1 MEESVKEKKLS
12 GDEIISILT
21 ERLTKGF
28 NMNSVCEELGISSYE
43 LFGYITHIK
52 ESGINVTVTDKG
64 DDISF
69 IKNNHP
75 DYAKENCYKIIE
87 KSPGVKIGVISDLR
101 FGSKCEQIEILNDI
115 YKKFAEDGVK
125 YVIVAGNLLEGKYS
139 SKDEL
144 QYGNSLITND
154 AYGQADHLIQ
164 YFPYIEGIQTLFITG
179 DKDHSWGKDLNVG
192 KYIAEHRRDMIYLGP
207 KSCTIDLNNVKIRVE
222 CLKKN
227 GEAYTVAYPPQK
239 YSRSMSSYEDYD
251 LILLGGTLTAQDFPK
266 IRDTKIFAIPSV
278 TDRSPKMKATSQQN
292 VMGSYQ
298 FNVEFNKTG
307 KLGKVTSILSPYY
320 VPSQKNYL
328 KLKPLLITADS
339 DASISKKPTTDRSEI
354 IFTLDKMYK
363 YIRREQPFSV
373 LKKKLEMT
381 DEELFGLIHML
392 NHYGRSIE
400 IVDVDGELI
409 VRKNVPK
416 SRNNGEIKPP
426 KEELHKKELLIV
438 SDTHYGSIWSQPS
451 MVNTACYEAYNR
463 GIDTVLHIG
472 DIVDGDYISHRP
484 GSENT
489 VFLYGASGFGMYVV
503 DTLPKYD
510 GMEWYAIQGSHDQT
524 LEFNTKNKFCLGKY
538 VEERRDDFHYLGQDY
553 AIMNID
559 NCKIEMFHPGGGT
572 SRILSTKPQNGID
585 QIPSKIKPNASFRGH
600 YHKVYYMLYRNIHT
614 FLCPCNVD
622 QSSFMRKNEIPNLM
636 GDLFV
641 TIWYDDK
648 GHIHYIENEAMIF
661 DQDDVRKND
670 YENPKK
676 YIKNKIVKANRK

>member
-1 MEESVKEKKLS
+1 MEDKKKYS
-12 GDEIISILT
+12 EEEIIAILT
-21 ERLTKGF
+21 GKLTKGF
-28 NMNSVCEELGISSYE
+28 NMKSICEELNISSYE
-43 LFGYITHIK
+43 LFSYITKIK
-52 ESGINVTVTDKG
+52 ESGVNITITDKG
-64 DDISF
+64 DDMTF

-75 DYAKENCYKIIE
+75 DYAKENTYKIIE

-115 YKKFAEDGVK
+115 YKKFLEDGVK

-139 SKDEL
+139 KQDEL

-154 AYGQADHLIQ
+154 AYGQAEHLIK
-164 YFPYIEGIQTLFITG
+164 YFPYVEGIKTFFITG

-192 KYIAEHRRDMIYLGP
+192 EYIASKRSDMTYLGP
-207 KSCTIDLNNVKIRVE
+207 KSCTVDLNGVKIRVE

-251 LILLGGTLTAQDFPK
+251 LILLGGTLTAQEFPK

-278 TDRSPKMKATSQQN
+278 TDRTPKMKANSQQN
-292 VMGSYQ
+292 VMGSYE
-298 FNVEFNKTG
+298 FNIEFNKTG
-307 KLGKVTSILSPYY
+307 KLNKVTSILSPYY
-320 VPSQKNYL
+320 VPSKENYL
-328 KLKPLLITADS
+328 KLKPLIIDS
-339 DASISKKPTTDRSEI
+339 GDTSSIVKSKQSDRSEI
-354 IFTLDKMYK
+354 IFRLDKMYK
-363 YIRREQPFSV
+363 YIKKEQTFKS
-373 LKKKLEMT
+373 LKDRLSMS
-381 DEELFGLIHML
+381 DEELFGMINMM
-392 NHYGRSIE
+392 NHYGRNIE
-400 IVDVDGELI
+400 IVDINGELV
-409 VRKNVPK
+409 VRKNVSK
-416 SRNNGEIKPP
+416 TRNNGDIKPP

-463 GIDTVLHIG
+463 GIDTVIHVG

-484 GSENT
+484 GSENS

-503 DTLPKYD
+503 ETLPKYD

-538 VEERRDDFHYLGQDY
+538 VEEHRDDFHYLGQDY
-553 AIMNID
+553 ALMNID
-559 NCKIEMFHPGGGT
+559 NCKIEIFHPGGGT

-585 QIPSKIKPNASFRGH
+585 QIPSKIKPNISFRGH

-641 TIWYDDK
+641 TIWYDDN
-648 GHIHYIENEAMIF
+648 GYIHYIENETMIF
-661 DQDDVRKND
+661 DQEDVRKND

-676 YIKNKIVKANRK
+676 YIKNKIVKTKK

>member
-1 MEESVKEKKLS
+1 MEEKKYS
-12 GDEIISILT
+12 EEEIISILT
-21 ERLTKGF
+21 GKLTKGF
-28 NMNSVCEELGISSYE
+28 NMNNVCEELGINSYE
-43 LFGYITHIK
+43 LFSYITKIK
-52 ESGINVTVTDKG
+52 ESGMNITITDKG
-64 DDISF
+64 SDMTF

-75 DYAKENCYKIIE
+75 DYAKENSYKIIE

-115 YKKFAEDGVK
+115 YKKFLEDGVK
-125 YVIVAGNLLEGKYS
+125 YVFVAGNLLEGKYNN
-139 SKDEL
+139 KDEL
-144 QYGNSLITND
+144 QYRNSLITND
-154 AYGQADHLIQ
+154 AYGQAEHLIK
-164 YFPYIEGIQTLFITG
+164 YFPYVEGIQTLFITG

-192 KYIAEHRRDMIYLGP
+192 EYIADHRSDMIYLGP
-207 KSCTIDLNNVKIRVE
+207 KSCTVNLNGVSIRIE

-251 LILLGGTLTAQDFPK
+251 LILLGGTLTAQEFPK

-278 TDRSPKMKATSQQN
+278 TDRTPKMKSTSQQN
-292 VMGSYQ
+292 VMGSYE

-320 VPSQKNYL
+320 VPSKENYL
-328 KLKPLLITADS
+328 KLKPLIITGNEGLS
-339 DASISKKPTTDRSEI
+339 VSKKPVTERSEI

-363 YIRREQPFSV
+363 YIRKEQTFKS
-373 LKKKLEMT
+373 LKNRLSMS
-381 DEELFGLIHML
+381 DEELFGMINMM
-392 NHYGRSIE
+392 NHYGRNIE
-400 IVDVDGELI
+400 ILEVDGELI
-409 VRKNVPK
+409 VRKNNVK
-416 SRNNGEIKPP
+416 SRNNSEIKPP

-463 GIDTVLHIG
+463 GIDTIIHVG

-510 GMEWYAIQGSHDQT
+510 GMQWYAIQGSHDQT

-538 VEERRDDFHYLGQDY
+538 VESKRDDFHYLGQDY

-559 NCKIEMFHPGGGT
+559 NCKLEIFHPGGGT

-641 TIWYDDK
+641 TIWYDDN

-661 DQDDVRKND
+661 DQDDVRKHD

-676 YIKNKIVKANRK
+676 YIKNKIVKTNRQ

>member
-1 MEESVKEKKLS
+1 MEDKKKYS
-12 GDEIISILT
+12 EEEIIAILT
-21 ERLTKGF
+21 GKLTKGF
-28 NMNSVCEELGISSYE
+28 NMKSICEELNISSYE
-43 LFGYITHIK
+43 LFSYITKIK
-52 ESGINVTVTDKG
+52 ESGVNITITDKG
-64 DDISF
+64 DDMTF

-75 DYAKENCYKIIE
+75 DYAKENTYKLLE

-115 YKKFAEDGVK
+115 YKKFLEDGVK

-139 SKDEL
+139 KQDEL

-154 AYGQADHLIQ
+154 AYGQAEHLIK
-164 YFPYIEGIQTLFITG
+164 YFPYVEGIKTFFITG

-192 KYIAEHRRDMIYLGP
+192 EYIANKRSDMTYLGP
-207 KSCTIDLNNVKIRVE
+207 KSCTVDLNGVKIRVE

-251 LILLGGTLTAQDFPK
+251 LILLGGTLTAQEFPK

-278 TDRSPKMKATSQQN
+278 TDRTPKMKANSQQN
-292 VMGSYQ
+292 VMASYE
-298 FNVEFNKTG
+298 FNIEFNKTG
-307 KLGKVTSILSPYY
+307 KLNKVTSILSPYY
-320 VPSQKNYL
+320 VPSKENYL
-328 KLKPLLITADS
+328 KLKPLIIDS
-339 DASISKKPTTDRSEI
+339 GDTSSIVKSKQSDRSEI
-354 IFTLDKMYK
+354 IFRLDKMYK
-363 YIRREQPFSV
+363 YIKKEQTFKS
-373 LKKKLEMT
+373 LKDRLSMS
-381 DEELFGLIHML
+381 DEELFGMINMM
-392 NHYGRSIE
+392 NHYGRNIE
-400 IVDVDGELI
+400 IVDINGELV
-409 VRKNVPK
+409 VRKNVSK
-416 SRNNGEIKPP
+416 TRNNGDIKPP

-463 GIDTVLHIG
+463 GIDTVIHVG

-484 GSENT
+484 GSENS

-503 DTLPKYD
+503 ETLPKYD
-510 GMEWYAIQGSHDQT
+510 GMQWYAIQGSHDQT
-524 LEFNTKNKFCLGKY
+524 LEFNTKNKFCLGEY
-538 VEERRDDFHYLGQDY
+538 VEKHRDDFHYLGQDY
-553 AIMNID
+553 ALMNID
-559 NCKIEMFHPGGGT
+559 NCKIEIFHPGGGT

-585 QIPSKIKPNASFRGH
+585 QIPSKIKPNISFRGH

-641 TIWYDDK
+641 TIWYDDN
-648 GHIHYIENEAMIF
+648 GYIHYIENEAMIF
-661 DQDDVRKND
+661 DQEDVRKND

-676 YIKNKIVKANRK
+676 YIKNKIVKTKK

>member
-1 MEESVKEKKLS
+1 MEDKKKYS
-12 GDEIISILT
+12 EEEIIAILT
-21 ERLTKGF
+21 GKLTKGF
-28 NMNSVCEELGISSYE
+28 NMKSICEELNINSYE
-43 LFGYITHIK
+43 LFSYITKIK
-52 ESGINVTVTDKG
+52 ESGVNITITDKG
-64 DDISF
+64 DDMTF

-75 DYAKENCYKIIE
+75 DYAKENTYKIIE

-115 YKKFAEDGVK
+115 YKKFLEDGVK

-139 SKDEL
+139 KQDEL

-154 AYGQADHLIQ
+154 AYGQAEHLIK
-164 YFPYIEGIQTLFITG
+164 YFPYVEGIKTFFITG

-192 KYIAEHRRDMIYLGP
+192 EYIANKRSDMTYLGP
-207 KSCTIDLNNVKIRVE
+207 KSCTVDLNGVKIRVE

-251 LILLGGTLTAQDFPK
+251 LILLGGTLTAQEFPK

-278 TDRSPKMKATSQQN
+278 TDRTPKMKANSQQN
-292 VMGSYQ
+292 VMGSYE
-298 FNVEFNKTG
+298 FNIEFNKTG
-307 KLGKVTSILSPYY
+307 KLNKVTSILSPYS
-320 VPSQKNYL
+320 VPSKENYL
-328 KLKPLLITADS
+328 KLKPLIIDS
-339 DASISKKPTTDRSEI
+339 GDTSSIVKSKQSDRSEI
-354 IFTLDKMYK
+354 IFRLDKMYK
-363 YIRREQPFSV
+363 YIKKEQTFKS
-373 LKKKLEMT
+373 LKDRLSMS
-381 DEELFGLIHML
+381 DEELFGMINMM
-392 NHYGRSIE
+392 NHYGRNIE
-400 IVDVDGELI
+400 IVDINGELV
-409 VRKNVPK
+409 VRKNVSK
-416 SRNNGEIKPP
+416 TRNNGDIKPP

-463 GIDTVLHIG
+463 GIDTVIHVG

-484 GSENT
+484 GSENS

-503 DTLPKYD
+503 ETLPKYD
-510 GMEWYAIQGSHDQT
+510 GMQWYAIQGSHDQT

-538 VEERRDDFHYLGQDY
+538 VEEHRDDFHYLGQDY
-553 AIMNID
+553 ALMNID
-559 NCKIEMFHPGGGT
+559 NCKIEIFHPGGGT

-585 QIPSKIKPNASFRGH
+585 QIPSKIKPNISFRGH
-600 YHKVYYMLYRNIHT
+600 YQKVYYMLYRNIHT

-641 TIWYDDK
+641 TIWYDDN
-648 GHIHYIENEAMIF
+648 GYIHYIENEAMIF
-661 DQDDVRKND
+661 DQEDVRKND

-676 YIKNKIVKANRK
+676 YIKNKIVKTKK